1 VITAGATIA
10 RHGRHGPRARPDP
23 PIGVFDVRVMACRE
37 WAQLWVICASAE
49 LHQLPA
55 GPVVYGLGGITG
67 LFASAAG

>member
-1 VITAGATIA
+1 V
-10 RHGRHGPRARPDP
+10 P

-55 GPVVYGLGGITG
+55 GPVVYGFGGITA